1 MKGGEFS
8 EKDWPE
14 NEDEL
19 DAYAKSKTKAEK
31 EAWEFVKNLEGR
43 YQLFHST
50 MVYKFINVGEQQDC
64 MCDIGKALSINF
76 LFLNKT
82 QCGNKEVFGI
92 M

>member
-43 YQLFHST
+43 YQLLHST
-50 MVYKFINVGEQQDC
+50 MVYKFINVGGQ
-64 MCDIGKALSINF
+64 
-76 LFLNKT
+76 
-82 QCGNKEVFGI
+82 
-92 M
+92 